1 MPKRKRNETLKVYP
15 MKPGKGDVHKRKNV
29 IESGSFEKERA
40 KQILIQADEL
50 IHAAANMLPPD
61 KRIQKDEH
69 GRILIDGYKG
79 TDILPDNM
87 VMNRQEDKRLL
98 ERSMPVRLEPLAQAV
113 DIGPLE
119 NKLAEN
125 TEWCDIAN
133 EKLKAI
139 SENVPLLPFTLT
151 FYGPTGAGK
160 TTTIAY
166 LLEIYQQVF
175 DQIIIFSPTV
185 GSDPTLLNTL
195 WRRDPRCKIVLRKD
209 IDVQML
215 QDLMKPVEKEYEVL
229 RAVAEQGAFARGN
242 PNPEID
248 MVTKPLDSIT
258 HPFTNAKGEYHG
270 RVPLL
275 PESLGPDDKT
285 DKNIHIKNVLQRTPR
300 VQHSFVKK
308 SSLNVAGSTQ
318 LKRLQKGVF
327 VPQYGSKPRP
337 FHKGEAYN
345 HHQQSKHPMQ
355 AGAHDFFTNI
365 KNLFLN
371 PQTRHQLLQE
381 HLIKTEAQNP
391 DRPPEKAPTTLVLF
405 DDCYN
410 QIQRFGL
417 TEFVTKLATFNRHA
431 RTCMAFGLQKVN
443 GVPTIIRQMATH
455 AFFWQQRS
463 SKSIELMIEEWG
475 GKYGVFPNIEELY
488 YAATNP
494 IGTRKNDFLYL
505 NFRDRVAM
513 RSIQAKLVQ
522 DMPSEAN
529 PEEANNNPMNVV
541 PMPVTPS
548 APSKSAK

>member
-1 MPKRKRNETLKVYP
+1 MPKRKKNEPLQVYP
-15 MKPGKGDVHKRKNV
+15 MKPGKNGTVKRKTE
-29 IESGSFEKERA
+29 IEVGAFEKDRA
-40 KQILIQADEL
+40 KKILMQADEL

-61 KRIQKDEH
+61 KRIQKDKY

-79 TDILPDNM
+79 TDPLPENL
-87 VMNRQEDKRLL
+87 VMHRQEDKRLL
-98 ERSMPVRLEPLAQAV
+98 ERSMPVRLEPLAQPV

-119 NKLAEN
+119 KKLAEN

-133 EKLKAI
+133 EKLKQI
-139 SENVPLLPFTLT
+139 SENVPQLPFTLT

-166 LLEIYQQVF
+166 LLEIYEQVF
-175 DQIIIFSPTV
+175 DQIYIFSPTV

-195 WRRDPRCKIVLRKD
+195 WRRDPKCKIVMRKD

-215 QDLMKPVEKEYEVL
+215 RDLMKPVEKEYEVL

-248 MVTKPLDSIT
+248 MATKPMDSIA
-258 HPFTNAKGEYHG
+258 HPFTNSKGEYHG

-275 PESLGPDDKT
+275 PESLGPVDKHDST
-285 DKNIHIKNVLQRTPR
+285 VHTKNVNHRTPR
-300 VQHSFVKK
+300 FQHSFVKK
-308 SSLNVAGSTQ
+308 SSLEVCGSTQ

-327 VPQYGSKPRP
+327 VPQHGSKPRP

-345 HHQQSKHPMQ
+345 YHQQSKHPMK
-355 AGAHDFFTNI
+355 AGAHDFFTTI
-365 KNLFLN
+365 KNIHLN

-455 AFFWQQRS
+455 SFFWQQRS

-475 GKYGVFPNIEELY
+475 GKYGIFPNIEELY

-494 IGTRKNDFLYL
+494 LGNRKNDFLYL
-505 NFRDRVAM
+505 NFRDRLAF
-513 RSIQAKLVQ
+513 RSMQAKLVQ
-522 DMPSEAN
+522 DMPKEEDEEKDESN
-529 PEEANNNPMNVV
+529 PLNVV
-541 PMPVTPS
+541 SMPVKPS
-548 APSKSAK
+548 VPKKVGQ